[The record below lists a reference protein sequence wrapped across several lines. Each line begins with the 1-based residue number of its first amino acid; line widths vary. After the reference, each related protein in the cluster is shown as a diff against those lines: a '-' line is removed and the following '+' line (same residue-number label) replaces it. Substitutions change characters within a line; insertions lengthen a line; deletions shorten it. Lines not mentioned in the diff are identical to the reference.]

1 MLIGLMLL
9 DAVVVD
15 LIVKIA
21 VPVIL
26 ALFSG
31 FVIPWLNAKA
41 KFVKDENAR
50 KALEQIIA
58 LAGGT
63 VSGIVESLSQTL
75 VKEYVKKGEW
85 NDETKKLVRD
95 EAVRRIK
102 LALTSEQA
110 AAIAAQT
117 QLTIEEWI
125 TNKIEAYIHEVDPN
139 KDIK

>member
-1 MLIGLMLL
+1 MELI
-9 DAVVVD
+9 
-15 LIVKIA
+15 I
-21 VPVIL
+21 
-26 ALFSG
+26 
-31 FVIPWLNAKA
+31 N
-41 KFVKDENAR
+41 
-50 KALEQIIA
+50 

-63 VSGIVESLSQTL
+63 IAGIVESLSQTL

-95 EAVRRIK
+95 EAIRRIK